1 MSHKVE
7 RDAQGNKLPH
17 RTRRERFL
25 TEMDAVIPWKRLIG
39 LIEPHYPK
47 AAKGR
52 PPQPLETMLRVHF
65 LQHFFNLSDP
75 GAEDALYDSESMRR
89 FARLRPN
96 FSTVPDESTILRF
109 RRLLER
115 HELSE
120 AIFESIN
127 AHLAEREL
135 TLRSG
140 TIADATLIA
149 APPSTKNQG
158 KARDPEMRQTR
169 KGKQWHFGMKLH
181 VGTDLGGIVH
191 TVVATDAAHSDIGQL
206 PELLHGQERALYA
219 DQAYWKE
226 FDRDCARALGIGYR
240 VNRRAKPGSKLTER
254 EKQRNRLCSKR
265 RALGEHPFGVVKHL
279 WGFTKVRYRGLAKN
293 LSRAHVAFGLC
304 NLYRKRRSLGAAC
317 A

>member
-1 MSHKVE
+1 MGHKVE

-25 TEMDAVIPWKRLIG
+25 SEMDAVIPWKRLVG

-47 AAKGR
+47 AGGGR
-52 PPQPLETMLRVHF
+52 PPQPLETMLRIHF

-75 GAEDALYDSESMRR
+75 AAQDALYDSDAMRR
-89 FARLRPN
+89 FAQLRPN

-109 RRLLER
+109 RHLLER

-120 AIFESIN
+120 AIFASIHE
-127 AHLAEREL
+127 HLGEREL
-135 TLRSG
+135 ILRTG

-149 APPSTKNQG
+149 APPSTKNKA

-181 VGTDLGGIVH
+181 VGTDLGGLVH
-191 TVVATDAAHSDIGQL
+191 TVVSTDAAQSDIAQL
-206 PELLHGQERALYA
+206 GALLHGDEQVLYA
-219 DQAYWKE
+219 DQAYWSGFHRECAKE
-226 FDRDCARALGIGYR
+226 AAVRYR
-240 VNRRAKPGSKLTER
+240 VNRRAAPGKKLTER

-265 RALGEHPFGVVKHL
+265 RALGEHPFGVLKHL

-293 LSRAHVAFGLC
+293 LSRAHVGFGLS
-304 NLYRKRRSLGAAC
+304 NLYRCRAALGVW
-317 A
+317 